1 MGGRLAG
8 RTALITGGNGG
19 IGLAI
24 ARAYAAEGATL
35 VIVGTN
41 PGKLATAESELS
53 ALGAPVT
60 SIRADVSLRDEC
72 RRLTDEALGATGR
85 VDILVNGAGVYV
97 SRRFEDY
104 TAEEFSRVMEV
115 NTAGPFH
122 LCQAVLPHMVD
133 QGHGRVINIASSAG
147 KWASRNQAVYNMSK
161 HALIG
166 MTRCLALEYAAHG
179 ITVNALCPGLVHT
192 DMSASLESEQAAAG
206 GVSPEHVHQAML
218 GRIAIGR
225 YLDAGESA
233 PLAVLLAS
241 DESAGMTG
249 QSIMVDGGMV
259 FV

>member
-1 MGGRLAG
+1 MSGRLDG

-35 VIVGTN
+35 VIAGTN
-41 PGKLATAESELS
+41 PAKLASAAVELGE
-53 ALGAPVT
+53 LGVSVT
-60 SIRADVSLRDEC
+60 TVHADVSERDEC
-72 RRLTDEALGATGR
+72 RRLTAEAVAVSGR
-85 VDILVNGAGVYV
+85 IDVLVNGAGVYL
-97 SRRFEDY
+97 SRRFGDY
-104 TAEEFSRVMEV
+104 TPDEFSRIMDV

-122 LCQAVLPHMVD
+122 LCQAVLPHMVEA
-133 QGHGRVINIASSAG
+133 GYGRVINIASSAG

-166 MTRCLALEYAAHG
+166 LTRCLALEFAAHG

-192 DMSASLESEQAAAG
+192 DMSANLEAEQAVAG
-206 GVSPEHVHQAML
+206 GVSPDQVHQAML

-225 YLDAGESA
+225 YLEAGECA

-241 DESAGMTG
+241 EESAGMTG
-249 QSIMVDGGMV
+249 QSIMVDGGMI

>member
-1 MGGRLAG
+1 MSGRLDG

-35 VIVGTN
+35 VIAGTN
-41 PGKLATAESELS
+41 PEKLAAAADELG
-53 ALGAPVT
+53 ALGSTVATV
-60 SIRADVSLRDEC
+60 RADVSDRDDC
-72 RRLTDEALGATGR
+72 RRLVEDAIAVSGR
-85 VDILVNGAGVYV
+85 IDVLVNGAGVYL
-97 SRRFEDY
+97 SRRFGDY
-104 TAEEFSRVMEV
+104 TPEEFTRIMDV

-122 LCQAVLPHMVD
+122 VCQAVLPHMVSA
-133 QGHGRVINIASSAG
+133 GYGRVINVASSAG

-179 ITVNALCPGLVHT
+179 VTVNALCPGLVHT
-192 DMSASLESEQAAAG
+192 DMSAALETEQAAAG
-206 GVSPEHVHQAML
+206 GVAPEQVHQTML

-225 YLDAGESA
+225 YLEAGECA

-241 DESAGMTG
+241 EESAGMTG

>member
-1 MGGRLAG
+1 MRLAG

-24 ARAYAAEGATL
+24 ARAYAREGASM
-35 VIVGTN
+35 IIAGTN
-41 PGKLATAESELS
+41 PDKLAAARDELASLGVSVS
-53 ALGAPVT
+53 AV
-60 SIRADVSLRDEC
+60 RADVSSRDEC
-72 RRLTDEALGATGR
+72 RRLADEALAVDGR
-85 VDILVNGAGVYV
+85 IDVLVNGAGVYL
-97 SRRFEDY
+97 SRRFGDY
-104 TAEEFSRVMEV
+104 SAEEFTRIMDV

-122 LCQAVLPHMVD
+122 LCQAVLPVMVD
-133 QGHGRVINIASSAG
+133 QGYGRVINIASSAG

-166 MTRCLALEYAAHG
+166 MTRCLAMEYASHG

-192 DMSASLESEQAAAG
+192 DMSAALESEQATAG
-206 GVSPEHVHQAML
+206 GVSAEQVHQAML
-218 GRIAIGR
+218 NRIAIGR
-225 YLDAGESA
+225 YLEADECG

-241 DESAGMTG
+241 EESAGMTG